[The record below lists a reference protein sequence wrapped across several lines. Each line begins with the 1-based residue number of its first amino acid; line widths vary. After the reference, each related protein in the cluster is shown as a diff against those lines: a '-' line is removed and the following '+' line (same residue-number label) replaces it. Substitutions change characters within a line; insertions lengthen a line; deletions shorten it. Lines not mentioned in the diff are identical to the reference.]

1 MEEDIARADTCLS
14 DLTTTPTSSSTT
26 STSTFTSNAY
36 KMSLTVP
43 LVENEVKVQTEEA
56 MLEDE
61 KEEEEEA
68 VLEEEDLAMAATAAA
83 RKSARAEGLLEHGVG
98 LPMAFHDMT

>member
-1 MEEDIARADTCLS
+1 
-14 DLTTTPTSSSTT
+14 
-26 STSTFTSNAY
+26 
-36 KMSLTVP
+36 
-43 LVENEVKVQTEEA
+43 

-68 VLEEEDLAMAATAAA
+68 VLEDEGCDCRWARAATAAA

-98 LPMAFHDMT
+98 LPMAFHDMTWHGKT